1 MEPGQ
6 TPPQKKAKLAE
17 PGQPTDELGRQI
29 DPEMAARDVVD
40 KGEGDQAPRR
50 RKIELGRPSDAEI
63 EARDEIQLLAAQYA
77 YQREGYE
84 AATVVDG
91 AELDDA
97 VSRIL
102 SQTGAYEAIVVNQ
115 QPLFLDAIFAF
126 VGGYLVQEI
135 GGRLEDHGRVAVFR
149 KLPDDAARRLVRE
162 AITMGG
168 GFNGGGL
175 SIIMGHYPIDR
186 PKRSLPDDDLIK
198 LAMSSHKV
206 VGDSSRADASTL
218 TGAEIEEAVTGVM
231 GEKGYDPMPY
241 HIRVVHKN
249 ARQPVEVTS
258 LDSIDELKKAI
269 YAHVDVEHE

>member
-6 TPPQKKAKLAE
+6 APLQKKI
-17 PGQPTDELGRQI
+17 R
-29 DPEMAARDVVD
+29 
-40 KGEGDQAPRR
+40 
-50 RKIELGRPSDAEI
+50 LGRPSDAET
-63 EARDEIQLLAAQYA
+63 EARDEIQLLAAQYT

-84 AATVVDG
+84 EATVVDG

-115 QPLFLDAIFAF
+115 KPLFLDAIFAF

-135 GGRLEDHGRVAVFR
+135 SDHLEDHGRVAVFR

-175 SIIMGHYPIDR
+175 SIITGHYPIDR
-186 PKRSLPDDDLIK
+186 PKTPRSYNDLIK

-206 VGDSSRADASTL
+206 VGDSPGADTF
-218 TGAEIEEAVTGVM
+218 TPTDAEIGDAVAGVM

-241 HIRVVHKN
+241 HIRVVREEV
-249 ARQPVEVTS
+249 RQPVEVRS

-269 YAHVDVEHE
+269 YAHVDVGHK